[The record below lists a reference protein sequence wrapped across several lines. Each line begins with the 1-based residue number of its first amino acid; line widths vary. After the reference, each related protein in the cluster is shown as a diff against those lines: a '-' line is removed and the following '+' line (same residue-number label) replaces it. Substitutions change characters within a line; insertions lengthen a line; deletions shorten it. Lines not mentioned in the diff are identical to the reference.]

1 MKRLPP
7 PVYVLV
13 AAGLQRLLSPG
24 RRITT
29 GSALTA
35 LPVGAASVGVAV
47 STFRGFA
54 RAGTTIDPIEVDAAS
69 ALVESGPNRFTRNPI
84 YLAMAGV
91 LLAHAIARRSWWAL
105 LPVAGFVAVIDRTQI
120 RAEEEALR
128 ERFGEAYAAYARR
141 VPRWVGPVRSG
152 AAG

>member
-1 MKRLPP
+1 M
-7 PVYVLV
+7 
-13 AAGLQRLLSPG
+13 
-24 RRITT
+24 
-29 GSALTA
+29 
-35 LPVGAASVGVAV
+35 
-47 STFRGFA
+47 
-54 RAGTTIDPIEVDAAS
+54 DAAS